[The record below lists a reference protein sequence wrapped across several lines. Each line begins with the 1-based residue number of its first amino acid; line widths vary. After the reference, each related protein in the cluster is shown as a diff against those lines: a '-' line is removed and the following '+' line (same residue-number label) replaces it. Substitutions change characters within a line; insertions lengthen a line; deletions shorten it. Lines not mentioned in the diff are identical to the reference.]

1 MTYAA
6 PRTSGDLASRAG
18 QRVRWLAA
26 RSAAVLKVEAVWL
39 AVEPLDM
46 RSDNFRDAES
56 TEIECRP
63 AHLKE
68 GLSVK
73 ASHLYDKVND
83 VCLRLTA
90 ECPL

>member
-1 MTYAA
+1 
-6 PRTSGDLASRAG
+6 
-18 QRVRWLAA
+18 VRWLAA
-26 RSAAVLKVEAVWL
+26 RSAAVIKVEAVWL

-46 RSDNFRDAES
+46 QSDNLRDSES

-83 VCLRLTA
+83 VCQRLTA

>member
-6 PRTSGDLASRAG
+6 SRRVRAPRRREHRGDVASRAG
-18 QRVRWLAA
+18 QQVRWLAA
-26 RSAAVLKVEAVWL
+26 RSAAVIKIETVWL

-46 RSDNFRDAES
+46 RSDNLRDAES

-73 ASHLYDKVND
+73 ASYLYD
-83 VCLRLTA
+83 
-90 ECPL
+90 